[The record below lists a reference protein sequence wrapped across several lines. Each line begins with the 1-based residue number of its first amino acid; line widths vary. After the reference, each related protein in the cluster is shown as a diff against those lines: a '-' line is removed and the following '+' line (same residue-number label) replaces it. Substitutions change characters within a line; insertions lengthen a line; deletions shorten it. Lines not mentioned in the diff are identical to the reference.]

1 MRSRMRRGSLASSL
15 KSKRAGRTDQ
25 HKPGLQVG
33 VNDTDLEACKLSLTL
48 SPHTLAKRTVAI
60 KSKQRSQMS

>member
-1 MRSRMRRGSLASSL
+1 MRSRIRRGSLASSL

-33 VNDTDLEACKLSLTL
+33 VNDTDLEACKLSLTTH
-48 SPHTLAKRTVAI
+48 PREEN
-60 KSKQRSQMS
+60 RCD